1 MKKILLVDDHS
12 VVRTGLKNLLSLED
26 DMMVADEAEDGVE
39 ALQKIRHGHFD
50 IVIMDISMPR
60 KNGVDT
66 LHELRHFAP
75 ELPVLIL
82 SGHSEEKYALPM
94 IRSGCR
100 GYISKDSNP
109 EEIIT
114 AIRTICAG
122 NHYVSATLKELM
134 IDKLTGPSDSMPH
147 ETLSEREF
155 QVFYKLASGE
165 KLTDIAEEMF
175 ISVKTVGTY
184 RSRILEKMGM
194 KSNSDLTLYSI
205 KHELLM

>member
-1 MKKILLVDDHS
+1 MNKILLVDDHS
-12 VVRTGLKNLLSLED
+12 IVRTGLKNLIDFES
-26 DMMVADEAEDGVE
+26 DMMVVDEAVDGVE
-39 ALQKIRHGHFD
+39 ALQKIRHGQYD
-50 IVIMDISMPR
+50 IVVMDISMPK

-66 LHELRHFAP
+66 LHELKHFAP
-75 ELPVLIL
+75 NLPVLIL

-94 IRSGCR
+94 IRSGSR
-100 GYISKDSNP
+100 GYVSKDAPP
-109 EEIIT
+109 EEILT
-114 AIRTICAG
+114 AIRTVCAG
-122 NHYVSATLKELM
+122 SHYVSPALAEQM
-134 IDKLTGPSDSMPH
+134 INKLTGPNDLMPH

-165 KLTDIAEEMF
+165 KLTDIAEQMF